1 MRLIA
6 GQGGRSRRRI
16 LRGSSASKWSQV
28 RGRPVSSWDGMDLF
42 KRERQVLENCGE
54 MLEQLDFHSEIEL
67 T

>member
-42 KRERQVLENCGE
+42 KRERQVL
-54 MLEQLDFHSEIEL
+54 
-67 T
+67 